1 LIVADN
7 NQDPPK
13 GGFFVFT
20 MKKDSHLTTQDIEE
34 AAKSLAGVVK
44 NTPLQLSQRLSQL
57 YDAQVFIKRED
68 LQTVRS
74 FKIRGAY
81 NKISSLSPLEQKQG
95 VVCASAGNH
104 AQGVAFSCAALQIK
118 GTIFMPAVTPN
129 QKIEKV
135 RQFGGKFVDIQ
146 LIGTT
151 YDEAS
156 KAAKAFCEAN
166 KAIFVH
172 PFNDPLTIAGQ
183 GTIGKEIYDKLEGN
197 VDVVI
202 VGIGGGGLI
211 SGVGKYIK
219 TKKPEAKIIGA
230 EPLGAAGMHQSFK
243 KNQVVTLESIDTFV
257 DGAAV
262 QTVGDLTYH
271 IASVVVDEILVAEEG
286 KICATMIDLYQQDG
300 IIAEPA
306 GALAI
311 SVLDEIKDEIKGKT
325 VVCILSGG
333 NNDILRYPE
342 IMEKNL
348 VYKGLKHYF
357 LIEFAQ
363 KPGQL
368 RQFLNKALG
377 PRDDIVLFEY
387 LKKNAK
393 EKGPALIGIELA
405 RREDLQPLLDKMSQL
420 QIRYTKVTS
429 GDPLY
434 SFLL

>member
-1 LIVADN
+1 
-7 NQDPPK
+7 
-13 GGFFVFT
+13 
-20 MKKDSHLTTQDIEE
+20 MKELCSHVKPNDIEK
-34 AAKSLAGVVK
+34 ASSILADVVVK
-44 NTPLQLSQRLSQL
+44 TPLQFSERLSEK
-57 YDAQVFIKRED
+57 YHANIYIKRED
-68 LQTVRS
+68 LQKVRS

-81 NKISSLSPLEQKQG
+81 NKMHSLTPDERKRG

-104 AQGVAFSCAALQIK
+104 AQGVAYSCSTLQIK

-135 RQFGGKFVDIQ
+135 RQFGGKFVDIK

-151 YDEAS
+151 FDQAS
-156 KAAKAFCEAN
+156 KAAMAYCTEKQALY
-166 KAIFVH
+166 VH

-183 GTIGKEIYDKLEGN
+183 GTIAKEIVEQIDTK
-197 VDVVI
+197 VDFI
-202 VGIGGGGLI
+202 LAGIGGGGLI
-211 SGVGKYIK
+211 SGIGMYCKSK
-219 TKKPEAKIIGA
+219 QPHTKIIGV
-230 EPLGAAGMHQSFK
+230 EPLGAPGMLQSL
-243 KNQVVTLESIDTFV
+243 KNKQVVSLENIDTFV

-271 IASVVVDEILVAEEG
+271 ISSIVVDEILLADEG
-286 KICATMIDLYQQDG
+286 KVCTTMIELYQQDG

-306 GALAI
+306 GALTIAA
-311 SVLDEIKDEIKGKT
+311 LDDLKDEILGKT

-342 IMEKNL
+342 IMEKSL
-348 VYKGLKHYF
+348 MYKGLKHYF
-357 LIEFAQ
+357 LVEFAQ

-387 LKKNAK
+387 IKKNAK
-393 EKGPALIGIELA
+393 EKGPALIGIELS
-405 RREDLQPLLDKMSQL
+405 RKEDLEPLLEKMNQL